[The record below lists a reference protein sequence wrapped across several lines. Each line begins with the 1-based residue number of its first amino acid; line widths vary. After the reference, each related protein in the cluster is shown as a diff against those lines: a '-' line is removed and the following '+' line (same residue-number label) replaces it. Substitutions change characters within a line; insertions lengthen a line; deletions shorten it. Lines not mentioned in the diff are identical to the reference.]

1 LHSEPRRQP
10 VGLEMRLDQRARPAR
25 VIGLDGEEND
35 VGAPARRLEIAQAMG
50 LDRDGLLTIGKHDRD
65 PPHRLYMRRQRRIPA
80 STRSAAVELPMAP
93 VPGTATLAIS
103 APPGP
108 IIGSAAPRS
117 LGSWLPLPPR
127 AIRCAEWL
135 SVVPAPA
142 GPRGRGGT
150 HGQLLQSFVCA
161 FPWRGEPRRRP
172 CARYGR

>member
-1 LHSEPRRQP
+1 
-10 VGLEMRLDQRARPAR
+10 MRLDQLARPAR

-108 IIGSAAPRS
+108 IYRFGRAQEFRIVAAAPSSGYPVRRVAF
-117 LGSWLPLPPR
+117 GRARPR
-127 AIRCAEWL
+127 
-135 SVVPAPA
+135 
-142 GPRGRGGT
+142 
-150 HGQLLQSFVCA
+150 
-161 FPWRGEPRRRP
+161 
-172 CARYGR
+172 

>member
-1 LHSEPRRQP
+1 
-10 VGLEMRLDQRARPAR
+10 MWLDQLARPAR

-35 VGAPARRLEIAQAMG
+35 VGAPVRRLETAQTMG
-50 LDRDGLLTIGKHDRD
+50 LDHDGLLTIGKHDREAD
-65 PPHRLYMRRQRRIPA
+65 PPHRLYMRRPLVDQNNVESRPQRDRRPWSSRWRLCRAPQHWPSRHLPA
-80 STRSAAVELPMAP
+80 RF
-93 VPGTATLAIS
+93 
-103 APPGP
+103 
-108 IIGSAAPRS
+108 IGSAAPRS

-142 GPRGRGGT
+142 DPRGRGGT

-161 FPWRGEPRRRP
+161 FPWRGEPARRP